1 MEEIKRLYAGSL
13 AVTEKTL
20 YNNANGAIVKT
31 IALNNTNLSDTEV
44 TLSIDGV
51 TFLIPLE
58 AKETKILSSV
68 MVVNDLKASGDGV
81 NIHVSGIQ
89 LGGA

>member
-1 MEEIKRLYAGSL
+1 VEEIKRLYAGSL

-20 YNNANGAIVKT
+20 YNNVNGAIVKT